1 MAGGTKGV
9 KGRGTGRR
17 AGRAIVAAGLEQVR
31 ALAHP
36 LRLRLLEL
44 FAERVRTTKQA
55 AEALGEAPT
64 RLYHHVAT
72 LERAGLVRLRETRRV
87 RGATEKYFEVVT
99 SDLKVPR
106 TGARAGRWR
115 GDARDQAALGV
126 LLFDQARNDLVRAL
140 AGCGA
145 DAPEDLMAVRGV
157 LRLSPAEVTRLKS
170 ELTRLLRRLSARPA
184 AGGKRTRDRRKRYS
198 LTIALVP
205 GEPERE

>member
-1 MAGGTKGV
+1 MAGGTKRAAP
-9 KGRGTGRR
+9 RGANRR
-17 AGRAIVAAGLEQVR
+17 AGRAIVPVGLEQVR

-99 SDLKVPR
+99 RDLKVPR
-106 TGARAGRWR
+106 ARARAGRR
-115 GDARDQAALGV
+115 QGEAREQAALGM

-140 AGCGA
+140 AACEEG
-145 DAPEDLMAVRGV
+145 APEDLMAVHGV
-157 LRLSPAEVTRLKS
+157 LRLSPAQVTRLRS
-170 ELTRLLRRLSARPA
+170 ELTRLLRRLGA
-184 AGGKRTRDRRKRYS
+184 APGRGGKGARDGRRRYS

-205 GEPERE
+205 AEPERE